1 MSVALRRLV
10 ERTKSRVGGGPH
22 GHIAY
27 SKATDQVWVL
37 NGGTCSISVLSG
49 TTGQPQRTI
58 EIGGTPGHVILD
70 DAGRL
75 GYVAVDDSLVI
86 VEMGGGRVVK
96 RIPLPSGRAAT
107 CLQPMLT
114 RRRMYVLSYDAG
126 ELTAV
131 DIERQQ
137 VANTLPTGLGS
148 AWGQPHENPCG
159 KIHIANAESNDVTVI
174 KEDDLPPLTPRQLR
188 GAEDVAE
195 TVTASVRVGRGPRRN
210 AIFRER
216 GLMYTANLDD
226 DSVTAISIETD
237 EVVANVA
244 VAARPFRLIGVE
256 KKTGRPELWV
266 LNRGS
271 AERPAGEITVVSGT
285 EHTVINRIEVMDR
298 PSNWL
303 YGGPLAHVVGSRTRD
318 MLIVDSRSSSVIGSA
333 ELSEDPDYDSF
344 SNMVFGAAGNLFIAN
359 AGDSVSVF
367 VPVS

>member
-10 ERTKSRVGGGPH
+10 ERNKSRVGAGPH

-27 SKATDQVWVL
+27 SKAADQVWVL
-37 NGGTCSISVLSG
+37 NGAAASISVLSG

-58 EIGGTPGHVILD
+58 EIGGTPRHVILD
-70 DAGRL
+70 DAAGL
-75 GYVAVDDSLVI
+75 GYVAVDDSLAI
-86 VEMGGGRVVK
+86 VEMAAGRVVK
-96 RIPLPSGRAAT
+96 RIPLPSGKAAT

-114 RRRMYVLSYDAG
+114 RSRMYVLSYEAG
-126 ELTAV
+126 ELVAV
-131 DIERQQ
+131 DTQRRQ
-137 VANTLPTGLGS
+137 VAKTLPAGLGS

-159 KIHIANAESNDVTVI
+159 KIHITNAESDDVTVI
-174 KEDDLPPLTPRQLR
+174 DD
-188 GAEDVAE
+188 VSE
-195 TVTASVRVGRGPRRN
+195 TVIASVGVGRRPHRN

-237 EVVANVA
+237 EA
-244 VAARPFRLIGVE
+244 VATVPVATRPFRLIDVE

-271 AERPAGEITVVSGT
+271 AERPAGEIAVVSGT
-285 EHTVINRIEVMDR
+285 EHAVIKRIEVMDW

-303 YGGPLAHVVGSRTRD
+303 YEGPLAHVVGSRTRD
-318 MLIVDSRSSSVIGSA
+318 MLIVDSRSSSVVGSA
-333 ELSEDPDYDSF
+333 ELSEDPDYESF
-344 SNMVFGAAGNLFIAN
+344 SNMVFGASGNLFIAN

-367 VPVS
+367 VPES